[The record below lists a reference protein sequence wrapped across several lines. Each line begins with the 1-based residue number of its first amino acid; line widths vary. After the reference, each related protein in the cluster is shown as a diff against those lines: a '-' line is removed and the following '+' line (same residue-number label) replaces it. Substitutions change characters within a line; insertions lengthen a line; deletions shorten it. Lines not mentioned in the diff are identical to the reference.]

1 MYSSSSRL
9 RATRSAVRAFLL
21 ASLAVVI
28 ALAFAPASHATSF
41 PKGTQIPV
49 ACSVDASPSHAVRK
63 INTTHTIN
71 VTVLK
76 NSTSSRGKGHKKCNV
91 PMANTAVEVR
101 VLTGPNAGATAVL
114 ITDGNGKAVYTTT
127 NTQTGI
133 EVIKFWSAGKLDVT
147 RTFWITDGG
156 GPGPYGEKHHGV
168 HFHSAGANSGAIY
181 VPTRCLSR
189 NYEIHPAFYGGTF
202 SASTLKIDGRLV
214 DTSDSDADS
223 YLVGVRQLRKGHT
236 HTITVTGEFAT
247 GNDVVLKAKLKRCG
261 R

>member
-21 ASLAVVI
+21 ASLAVAI
-28 ALAFAPASHATSF
+28 ALAFAPASHATSY
-41 PKGTQIPV
+41 PKGTAVPG

-76 NSTSSRGKGHKKCNV
+76 SSTSSRGKGHKKCNV
-91 PMANTAVEVR
+91 PMANTAVEVH

-114 ITDGNGKAVYTTT
+114 VTDGSGKAVYTTT
-127 NTQTGI
+127 STQTGI
-133 EVIKFWSAGKLDVT
+133 EIIKFWSAGKLDVT

-168 HFHSAGANSGAIY
+168 HFHSAGANSGAMY
-181 VPTRCLSR
+181 VSTRCVSR
-189 NYEIHPAFYGGTF
+189 DYKIHPAFYGGTF
-202 SASTLKIDGRLV
+202 SAGSLKISGRKV
-214 DTSDSDADS
+214 DSSKSDADS
-223 YLVGVRQLRKGHT
+223 YLVRVRQLRKGRT
-236 HTITVTGEFAT
+236 HTITVTGQFAT